1 MKDRFD
7 LFLQP
12 PSYHCLSDPVAH
24 GGHTEDSRAAA
35 MRFRYL
41 HRTHRRREIGP
52 RRHPIPDLVQIALEI
67 RLERRQ
73 VHTVNPWCT
82 LVRLDLLV
90 CLPDLPLRNLKR
102 FRWTSPKT
110 VEACT
115 MRSSH
120 ARNAQEVR
128 SGVQG

>member
-1 MKDRFD
+1 MKDRLD

-12 PSYHCLSDPVAH
+12 PSYHCLGDPVRDRRH
-24 GGHTEDSRAAA
+24 PEHPRAAA

-41 HRTHRRREIGP
+41 HRTHRRGKVAP

-73 VHTVNPWCT
+73 VHTIHPWCT

-90 CLPDLPLRNLKR
+90 CLPNLPLRNLKR
-102 FRWTSPKT
+102 FR
-110 VEACT
+110 
-115 MRSSH
+115 
-120 ARNAQEVR
+120 
-128 SGVQG
+128 